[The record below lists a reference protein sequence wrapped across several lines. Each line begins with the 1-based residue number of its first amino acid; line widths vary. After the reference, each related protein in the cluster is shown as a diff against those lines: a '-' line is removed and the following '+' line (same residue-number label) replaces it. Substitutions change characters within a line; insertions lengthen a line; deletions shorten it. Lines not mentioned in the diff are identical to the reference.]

1 MAYAKTAGSMKKPRQ
16 SLRRFLVSVAILCSL
31 IGLVAAPVFIGGHHP
46 GLSLKSAAVF
56 AASTNSYS
64 LSSPVRLLQTPLI
77 ELESGTI
84 SIPKN
89 STGLARSGEM
99 LARLITGSSSRIAL
113 KDAKFSADFSG
124 SEITTL
130 NKMTP
135 GGVAPL
141 VAIFQDLKFDSLT
154 VSDSTVHLKLTDG
167 STLALHDVTAD
178 VTSNREGIVH
188 AEGSFIFRG
197 EKVSFDT
204 TFATNLDAKSGA
216 RLVSVSLK
224 SRLLVADF
232 DGYYMLGAN
241 PRLLSQQGDL
251 KIPSLQEAANWIGV
265 TWPSSLGFKDFRAK
279 GQLEWVNRTIT
290 FQDAVVQMDGNE
302 ATGTLSV
309 NFSGEHPAIE
319 GTLGFKTLDLTT
331 YFRSG
336 DDVAQTSGESLLSL
350 VSTATDLNFPLVK
363 AIDAD
368 LRISSDSVVVP
379 GVTIGSSAATISLK
393 GGKMIAD
400 IAELEIDDGTRGGG
414 QLRIDMN
421 GPQPSY
427 DIRGKLEDLDIGRAA
442 QAIFG
447 HATIQGRGN
456 AIIEI
461 SATGDTGTSLLN
473 SLSGKLSVT
482 MADGGSIGLDIDQLS
497 AAVTSPEAQNTWTT
511 ASTGTMPVDHL
522 DARFAVV
529 NGVIRTER
537 VWATTGERAVEA
549 EGAIN
554 LSARMLDLSL
564 VIGDRPAADA
574 AEDARPEPRVVIN
587 MRGPWKEPSLRPGL
601 YPRNGML
608 SPQYG
613 LQRPN

>member
-1 MAYAKTAGSMKKPRQ
+1 MKTPRQ
-16 SLRRFLVSVAILCSL
+16 SLRRFLVSVTILCCL
-31 IGLVAAPVFIGGHHP
+31 IGLVAAPVFISGRHP
-46 GLSLKSAAVF
+46 DLSLKNAAVF
-56 AASTNSYS
+56 AASTDSYS

-84 SIPKN
+84 FIPQN

-99 LARLITGSSSRIAL
+99 LARFITGSSSRIAL
-113 KDAKFSADFSG
+113 KDAKLSADFSG

-130 NKMTP
+130 NKATP

-141 VAIFQDLKFDSLT
+141 VAMFQDLKFDSLT
-154 VSDSTVHLKLTDG
+154 VSDSTVHVKLADG
-167 STLALHDVTAD
+167 STLALHNVTAD
-178 VTSNREGIVH
+178 VTSNPEGIVH
-188 AEGSFIFRG
+188 AEGSFVLRG
-197 EKVSFDT
+197 EKVAFDT
-204 TFATNLDAKSGA
+204 TFGTNLDAKSGA
-216 RLVSVSLK
+216 RLVSASLK

-232 DGYYMLGAN
+232 DGYYMLGEN

-265 TWPSSLGFKDFRAK
+265 AWPSSPGFKDFHAK

-309 NFSGEHPAIE
+309 NFSGERPAIE
-319 GTLGFKTLDLTT
+319 GTLGFNTLDLTS
-331 YFRSG
+331 YFRSS
-336 DDVAQTSGESLLSL
+336 DDAQTSSESLLSL
-350 VSTATDLNFPLVK
+350 VSTATDLNFPLVG

-379 GVTIGSSAATISLK
+379 GVTIGNSAATISLK

-400 IAELEIDDGTRGGG
+400 VAELEIDDGTRGGG

-447 HATIQGRGN
+447 HATIQGRGG

-473 SLSGKLSVT
+473 SLSGKFYVT

-497 AAVTSPEAQNTWTT
+497 VAVTSPEARSIWTT
-511 ASTGTMPVDHL
+511 ASTGVMSVDHL

-537 VWATTGERAVEA
+537 VWATSGKRAVEA

-564 VIGDRPAADA
+564 VIGDRPAA
-574 AEDARPEPRVVIN
+574 EDARPEPRVVID

-601 YPRNGML
+601 FPTNGML
-608 SPQYG
+608 STQ
-613 LQRPN
+613 

>member
-1 MAYAKTAGSMKKPRQ
+1 MADAKTAGSMKTPRQ
-16 SLRRFLVSVAILCSL
+16 SLRRFLVSVTILCCL
-31 IGLVAAPVFIGGHHP
+31 IGLVAAPVFISGRHP
-46 GLSLKSAAVF
+46 DLSLKNAAVF
-56 AASTNSYS
+56 AASTDSYS

-84 SIPKN
+84 FIPQN

-99 LARLITGSSSRIAL
+99 LARFITGSSSRIAL
-113 KDAKFSADFSG
+113 KDAKLSADFSG

-130 NKMTP
+130 NKATP

-141 VAIFQDLKFDSLT
+141 VAMFQDLKFDSLT
-154 VSDSTVHLKLTDG
+154 VSDSTVHVKLADG
-167 STLALHDVTAD
+167 STLALHNVTAD
-178 VTSNREGIVH
+178 VTSNPEGIVH
-188 AEGSFIFRG
+188 AEGSFVLRG
-197 EKVSFDT
+197 EKVAFDT
-204 TFATNLDAKSGA
+204 TFGTNLDAKSGA
-216 RLVSVSLK
+216 RLVSASLK

-232 DGYYMLGAN
+232 DGYYMLGEN

-265 TWPSSLGFKDFRAK
+265 AWPSSPGFKDFHAK

-309 NFSGEHPAIE
+309 NFSGERPAIE
-319 GTLGFKTLDLTT
+319 GTLGFNTLDLTS
-331 YFRSG
+331 YFRSS
-336 DDVAQTSGESLLSL
+336 DDAQTSSESLLSL
-350 VSTATDLNFPLVK
+350 VSTATDLNFPLVG

-379 GVTIGSSAATISLK
+379 GVTIGNSAATISLK

-400 IAELEIDDGTRGGG
+400 VAELEIDDGTRGGG

-447 HATIQGRGN
+447 HATIQGRGG

-473 SLSGKLSVT
+473 SLSGKFYVT

-497 AAVTSPEAQNTWTT
+497 VAVTSPEARSIWTT
-511 ASTGTMPVDHL
+511 ASTGVMSVDHL

-537 VWATTGERAVEA
+537 VWATSGKRAVEA

-564 VIGDRPAADA
+564 VIGDRPAA
-574 AEDARPEPRVVIN
+574 EDARPEPRVVID

-601 YPRNGML
+601 FPTNGML
-608 SPQYG
+608 STQ
-613 LQRPN
+613 

>member
-1 MAYAKTAGSMKKPRQ
+1 MCRLDAG
-16 SLRRFLVSVAILCSL
+16 
-31 IGLVAAPVFIGGHHP
+31 
-46 GLSLKSAAVF
+46 
-56 AASTNSYS
+56 
-64 LSSPVRLLQTPLI
+64 
-77 ELESGTI
+77 
-84 SIPKN
+84 
-89 STGLARSGEM
+89 
-99 LARLITGSSSRIAL
+99 TGSHFTNELTKAIVSI
-113 KDAKFSADFSG
+113 DTDDTICFMCDFYRS
-124 SEITTL
+124 
-130 NKMTP
+130 
-135 GGVAPL
+135 
-141 VAIFQDLKFDSLT
+141 
-154 VSDSTVHLKLTDG
+154 
-167 STLALHDVTAD
+167 
-178 VTSNREGIVH
+178 
-188 AEGSFIFRG
+188 
-197 EKVSFDT
+197 
-204 TFATNLDAKSGA
+204 
-216 RLVSVSLK
+216 
-224 SRLLVADF
+224 
-232 DGYYMLGAN
+232 
-241 PRLLSQQGDL
+241 
-251 KIPSLQEAANWIGV
+251 
-265 TWPSSLGFKDFRAK
+265 
-279 GQLEWVNRTIT
+279 EWVNRTIT

-309 NFSGEHPAIE
+309 NFSGERPAIE
-319 GTLGFKTLDLTT
+319 GTLGFKTLDLTS

-336 DDVAQTSGESLLSL
+336 GDVAQTSSESLLSL

-363 AIDAD
+363 AVDAD

-379 GVTIGSSAATISLK
+379 GVTIGNTAATISLK

-447 HATIQGRGN
+447 HATIQGRGD

-482 MADGGSIGLDIDQLS
+482 MTDGGSIGLDIDQLS
-497 AAVTSPEAQNTWTT
+497 AAVTSPEARNTWTT

-537 VWATTGERAVEA
+537 VWATAGERAVEA

-554 LSARMLDLSL
+554 LSERMLDLSL

-587 MRGPWKEPSLRPGL
+587 MRGPWKEPSLRPGVF
-601 YPRNGML
+601 PRNGML
-608 SPQYG
+608 SPQ
-613 LQRPN
+613 

>member
-1 MAYAKTAGSMKKPRQ
+1 MKKPRQ

>member
-1 MAYAKTAGSMKKPRQ
+1 MKKPRQ
-16 SLRRFLVSVAILCSL
+16 SLRRFLVSVAILCCL

-56 AASTNSYS
+56 AASTDSYS

-84 SIPKN
+84 FIPKN

-113 KDAKFSADFSG
+113 KDAKLSADFSG

-154 VSDSTVHLKLTDG
+154 VSDSTVHLKLADG

-178 VTSNREGIVH
+178 VTSNPEGVVH

-216 RLVSVSLK
+216 RLVSASLK

-309 NFSGEHPAIE
+309 NFSGERPAIE
-319 GTLGFKTLDLTT
+319 GTLGFKTLDLTS
-331 YFRSG
+331 YFRSS
-336 DDVAQTSGESLLSL
+336 DDGAQTSSESLLSL
-350 VSTATDLNFPLVK
+350 VSTATDLNFPLVG

-427 DIRGKLEDLDIGRAA
+427 DIRGKLQNLDIGRAA

-447 HATIQGRGN
+447 HATIQGRGD

-482 MADGGSIGLDIDQLS
+482 MTDGGSIGLDIDQLS
-497 AAVTSPEAQNTWTT
+497 AAVTSPEARNTWTT

-537 VWATTGERAVEA
+537 VWATSGKRAVEA

-564 VIGDRPAADA
+564 VIGDRPPADA

-601 YPRNGML
+601 FPRNGML

-613 LQRPN
+613 LPRPN

>member
-1 MAYAKTAGSMKKPRQ
+1 MKKPRQ

-537 VWATTGERAVEA
+537 VWATAGERAVEA
-549 EGAIN
+549 EGAIH

>member
-1 MAYAKTAGSMKKPRQ
+1 MKTPRQ
-16 SLRRFLVSVAILCSL
+16 SLRRFLVSVAILCCL
-31 IGLVAAPVFIGGHHP
+31 IGLVAAPVFISGRHP
-46 GLSLKSAAVF
+46 DLSLKSAAVF
-56 AASTNSYS
+56 AATTDSYS
-64 LSSPVRLLQTPLI
+64 LNSPVRLLQTPLI

-84 SIPKN
+84 YIPQN

-99 LARLITGSSSRIAL
+99 LARFITGSSSRIAL
-113 KDAKFSADFSG
+113 KDAKLSADFSG

-130 NKMTP
+130 NKATP

-141 VAIFQDLKFDSLT
+141 VAIFQDLKFDALT
-154 VSDSTVHLKLTDG
+154 VSDSTVHLKLADG
-167 STLALHDVTAD
+167 STLALHNVTAD
-178 VTSNREGIVH
+178 VTSNPEGIVH
-188 AEGSFIFRG
+188 AEGSFVLRG
-197 EKVSFDT
+197 EKVAFDT
-204 TFATNLDAKSGA
+204 TFGTNLDVKSGA
-216 RLVSVSLK
+216 RLVSASLK

-232 DGYYMLGAN
+232 DGYYMLGEN

-265 TWPSSLGFKDFRAK
+265 VWPSSPGFKDFHAK

-309 NFSGEHPAIE
+309 NFSGERPAIE
-319 GTLGFKTLDLTT
+319 GTLGFKTLDLTS
-331 YFRSG
+331 YFRSS
-336 DDVAQTSGESLLSL
+336 DDDAQTSSESLLSL
-350 VSTATDLNFPLVK
+350 VSTATDLNFPLVG

-400 IAELEIDDGTRGGG
+400 VAELEIDDGTRGGG

-447 HATIQGRGN
+447 HATIQGQGD

-473 SLSGKLSVT
+473 SLSGKLYVT

-497 AAVTSPEAQNTWTT
+497 AAVKSPEARSTWTT
-511 ASTGTMPVDHL
+511 ASTGVMSVDHL

-537 VWATTGERAVEA
+537 AWATSGKRAVEA

-574 AEDARPEPRVVIN
+574 AEDARPEPRVVID

-601 YPRNGML
+601 FPANGML
-608 SPQYG
+608 SPQ
-613 LQRPN
+613 

>member
-1 MAYAKTAGSMKKPRQ
+1 MKKPRQ

-309 NFSGEHPAIE
+309 NFSGERPAIE